1 MSELNTLLRRMID
14 RAEAK
19 GATQADALAVEYTEG
34 HVRVRLGEVEQ
45 IQQASQRR
53 IGLRVLTGQSQAM
66 TSSGDLRPETL
77 DRLVD
82 DTVAMARLTAS
93 DPHAG
98 LPDRALTGAAHVE
111 RPDLFDPESAEFELA
126 GGADWAKRAEKA
138 ALDSDPRFTNSEGSE
153 FGFASSLSA
162 YAASGGVEGSY
173 RSSYFSGYVVPVAK
187 ADDGGM
193 ERDYWYSQRR
203 YFNDLE
209 SAETIGRIAAERTLR
224 RLGAVQAKTCKVPI
238 VFDDRMASSILG
250 YLASALSGYAI
261 YRGASFLRERLGQQ
275 VASEHVTIID
285 DGQLKGGM
293 GTRPYDGEGIATTT
307 KEVIG
312 GGKLHTYLLDTYSG
326 KKLGMAT
333 TANAARSIG
342 DSPTVSPTNFHLQP
356 GQATEADLLA
366 GVKDGFYVTELI
378 GFGFD
383 ATSGDYSQGASGMW
397 ITNGKLSHAVNEV
410 TIAGNL
416 LDMFKDIDAVGDTLD
431 ATRSVASPAFR
442 IKEMTVAG
450 A

>member
-1 MSELNTLLRRMID
+1 
-14 RAEAK
+14 
-19 GATQADALAVEYTEG
+19 
-34 HVRVRLGEVEQ
+34 
-45 IQQASQRR
+45 
-53 IGLRVLTGQSQAM
+53 
-66 TSSGDLRPETL
+66 
-77 DRLVD
+77 
-82 DTVAMARLTAS
+82 
-93 DPHAG
+93 
-98 LPDRALTGAAHVE
+98 
-111 RPDLFDPESAEFELA
+111 
-126 GGADWAKRAEKA
+126 
-138 ALDSDPRFTNSEGSE
+138 
-153 FGFASSLSA
+153 
-162 YAASGGVEGSY
+162 
-173 RSSYFSGYVVPVAK
+173 
-187 ADDGGM
+187 
-193 ERDYWYSQRR
+193 
-203 YFNDLE
+203 
-209 SAETIGRIAAERTLR
+209 
-224 RLGAVQAKTCKVPI
+224 
-238 VFDDRMASSILG
+238 
-250 YLASALSGYAI
+250 
-261 YRGASFLRERLGQQ
+261 
-275 VASEHVTIID
+275 
-285 DGQLKGGM
+285 M